1 MESAL
6 TLPVS
11 TEHLSSL
18 LFLLSS
24 RLTHSGNGVT
34 PACFE
39 EGIPHTVPGK
49 T

>member
-11 TEHLSSL
+11 TERLSSL

>member
-6 TLPVS
+6 THPVS

-24 RLTHSGNGVT
+24 RLTCSGDGVT
-34 PACFE
+34 AACFE
-39 EGIPHTVPGK
+39 EGVPHIVPGK